1 MQVYLVGG
9 AVRDELLDRAFRE
22 RDWVVV
28 GAVPAEL
35 ERLGYRAVGREFPV
49 YLHPETQEEYALA
62 RVERKVAPGY
72 RGFVTEHSPA
82 VTLEEDLLRRDLT
95 INAMARG
102 ADGRIID
109 PYGGRADLQAR
120 VLRHVSPAFS
130 EDPVRIL
137 RVARFAA
144 RFADLGFTVAPETMA
159 LMRTMVANGETNAL
173 VSERVWRELEG
184 ALGTASAQRC
194 FEVLRDCGAL
204 PVLLPEFARSSD
216 APLAMKALQ
225 AAAAAGSANPIRWAS
240 LLAGLRVADVESL
253 CARLRVPNEHRELAV
268 LAARLAEDQTRSP
281 ERAVADPQLLV
292 SLFEQADAFRR
303 PERFAQWL
311 EVLAARRSAAG
322 LPAGESAAL
331 LARLRSALEA
341 AAAVQLTAAELRE
354 HHGPQIGVLLRER
367 RVAALRMPGTQG
379 PARDR

>member
-9 AVRDELLDRAFRE
+9 AVRDELLGRTARE

-28 GAVPAEL
+28 GARPEEL

-49 YLHPETQEEYALA
+49 FLHPETQEEYALA
-62 RVERKVAPGY
+62 RLERKVAPGY

-102 ADGRIID
+102 ADGHIID

-120 VLRHVSPAFS
+120 VLRHVSPAFA

-144 RFADLGFTVAPETMA
+144 RFADLGFTVAPQTMA
-159 LMRTMVANGETNAL
+159 LMRAMVANGETNAL
-173 VSERVWRELEG
+173 VSERVWRELDG
-184 ALGTASAQRC
+184 ALSTASPQRC

-204 PVLLPEFARSSD
+204 PVLLPELANSSD

-225 AAAAAGSANPIRWAS
+225 AAAAAGSANPVRWAS
-240 LLAGLRVADVESL
+240 LLAGLRAAEVESL
-253 CARLRVPNEHRELAV
+253 CARLRVPNETRDLA
-268 LAARLAEDQTRSP
+268 LLSARLAEDPSRRP
-281 ERAVADPQLLV
+281 EQAVADPQLLL
-292 SLFEQADAFRR
+292 SLFEQADAIRR

-311 EVLAARRSAAG
+311 EVLASRHSAACR
-322 LPAGESAAL
+322 PDDESAAL
-331 LARLRSALEA
+331 LTRLRSLLAA
-341 AAAVQLTAAELRE
+341 AAAVQLSTAELKAHR
-354 HHGPQIGVLLRER
+354 GPQIGALLRER
-367 RVAALRMPGTQG
+367 RLAALRASEG
-379 PARDR
+379 